1 MHLWTVSSEFKA
13 FFSLEGRFGTLL
25 AKWETQHSSRY
36 NPVVKGKRLV
46 QVAHCYNPY
55 SKRERE
61 YQHNPYG
68 KKGYSRW
75 ARPRQMTGRQYL
87 TSTDPHPVGRDP
99 HLLGHQPT
107 CQGEQASVKETSH
120 TQGKQPVHQ
129 GCMIITKSNMVLTA

>member
-1 MHLWTVSSEFKA
+1 MQLWTVSSEFKA
-13 FFSLEGRFGTLL
+13 FISLEGRFGTLL

-68 KKGYSRW
+68 IKGT
-75 ARPRQMTGRQYL
+75 AG
-87 TSTDPHPVGRDP
+87 G
-99 HLLGHQPT
+99 
-107 CQGEQASVKETSH
+107 QG
-120 TQGKQPVHQ
+120 PDR
-129 GCMIITKSNMVLTA
+129 